1 MIIFS
6 NILYSEQKLYET
18 TLDFNK
24 ANWSYD
30 STNGVYYQIGVV
42 YCTKPVDTSYQSFG
56 IYVPKEYLTCTE
68 SSGKYTCDIN
78 SSGAKGSYTA
88 STAPIVLPVDTPGY
102 AAMKAPTTYEY
113 QKVSKFLE
121 KGIIYL
127 YAGCRGRYEDS
138 TSYIAG
144 APWPITDLKSAI
156 RYVRYNKKLI
166 PGNKDSIYTFGM
178 SGGGAQSCLMGV
190 TGNSALFTKYIE
202 ENGAAM
208 KDSEGNELKDNVKGS
223 QCWCPITNLDTADAA
238 YEWNMGQY
246 FTTGTRASDNFTKLL
261 SEDLADEYVKYVNN
275 IKLKDPQGN
284 ELTLTSRNEGT
295 YYNYLKS
302 VIEESLNNFF
312 QDTTFP
318 YTPDERPHPP
328 HNTELTVT
336 YQTIQEYIAA
346 KNSDYEWLYYDE
358 STKKASIKSVGDFV
372 KHCKNARKDVGAF
385 DDLNKGQAENKVFG
399 TNINNKT
406 KHFDVIMST
415 LLNNYKEKYADKP
428 DWDPN
433 YPNDYLYDISDKD
446 SMNTNMTS
454 RVDMYNPMYY
464 LINYYSGY
472 KSSDVADYFRINT
485 GLFQSDTGNV
495 VEMNLYLALKNY
507 GKNVEFTTVWEKEH
521 VEAERKGDSTDNF
534 ISWVE
539 EIEKP
544 KDNPPAKSNF
554 VNISYLVYLLSLI
567 ILF

>member
-6 NILYSEQKLYET
+6 NILYSDQKLYET

-78 SSGAKGSYTA
+78 SSGTKGSYTA
-88 STAPIVLPVDTPGY
+88 STAPIVLPVDTGGY

-312 QDTTFP
+312 QDITFP

-346 KNSDYEWLYYDE
+346 KNLDYEWLYYDE

-372 KHCKNARKDVGAF
+372 KHCKNARKNVGAF
-385 DDLNKGQAENKVFG
+385 DDLNKSQAENRVFG

-415 LLNNYKEKYADKP
+415 LLNNNKGKYADKP

-433 YPNDYLYDISDKD
+433 YPIDYLYDISDKD

-554 VNISYLVYLLSLI
+554 VNISYLVYLLSII

>member
-1 MIIFS
+1 MSRIISELMLYMIIFS
-6 NILYSEQKLYET
+6 NILYSDQKLYET

-246 FTTGTRASDNFTKLL
+246 FSTGTRANDNFTKLL
-261 SEDLADEYVKYVNN
+261 SEDLADEYVKYVNK
-275 IKLKDPQGN
+275 IK
-284 ELTLTSRNEGT
+284 R
-295 YYNYLKS
+295 
-302 VIEESLNNFF
+302 
-312 QDTTFP
+312 
-318 YTPDERPHPP
+318 
-328 HNTELTVT
+328 
-336 YQTIQEYIAA
+336 
-346 KNSDYEWLYYDE
+346 
-358 STKKASIKSVGDFV
+358 ST
-372 KHCKNARKDVGAF
+372 RK
-385 DDLNKGQAENKVFG
+385 
-399 TNINNKT
+399 
-406 KHFDVIMST
+406 
-415 LLNNYKEKYADKP
+415 
-428 DWDPN
+428 
-433 YPNDYLYDISDKD
+433 
-446 SMNTNMTS
+446 
-454 RVDMYNPMYY
+454 
-464 LINYYSGY
+464 
-472 KSSDVADYFRINT
+472 
-485 GLFQSDTGNV
+485 
-495 VEMNLYLALKNY
+495 
-507 GKNVEFTTVWEKEH
+507 
-521 VEAERKGDSTDNF
+521 
-534 ISWVE
+534 
-539 EIEKP
+539 
-544 KDNPPAKSNF
+544 
-554 VNISYLVYLLSLI
+554 
-567 ILF
+567 